1 MDVHYCWPNSWHG
14 ATQMRIWIPGKFPNL
29 NDYIKAER
37 ANRFAAAGMKKKW
50 TQLVVDCV
58 EEQASLVQKM
68 ARLNAPMWKYP
79 LTVSFIVHEE
89 NRRRDVDNVSATV
102 AKFCL
107 DGLVKAEI
115 LPDDSQKYVDKIE
128 CDLVVD
134 GKVGV
139 EILIDE

>member
-1 MDVHYCWPNSWHG
+1 MAFHNCWPNDRHG
-14 ATQMRIWIPGKFPNL
+14 VSEMRIWIPGKFPNL

-50 TQLVVDCV
+50 TELVKTSIEEQSPLVV
-58 EEQASLVQKM
+58 QMSK
-68 ARLNAPMWKYP
+68 LNAPMWEYP

-89 NRRRDVDNVSATV
+89 NKRRDVDNVSATV

-107 DGLVKAEI
+107 DGLVKAGI

-134 GKVGV
+134 GEVGV